1 MFRTLLIVA
10 VVAAGFTLTATPK
23 AEAGWGRYYRPRAAN
38 FRYNYGPRVS
48 VYRAP
53 YYRNYYRPNYYRYR
67 GYAPGYYGGYGYP
80 GVYRGY
86 GYGPGVSFG
95 FGF

>member
-10 VVAAGFTLTATPK
+10 VVAAGFVLTATPN
-23 AEAGWGRYYRPRAAN
+23 AEAGWRRYYRPGVVN
-38 FRYNYGPRVS
+38 NRYNYGPRVS
-48 VYRAP
+48 VYRTP
-53 YYRNYYRPNYYRYR
+53 YNRNYYRPNFYQYR
-67 GYAPGYYGGYGYP
+67 GYGPRGYGGYGYP
-80 GVYRGY
+80 GVYGGF